1 MRAFAA
7 SLQLPPGRLS
17 EVFSGKRTITA
28 KMAQK
33 IAQNLAASSDWHQAF
48 SDSVKS
54 SKQIK
59 NYKLIDSDQFAI
71 IADWFHFAILSLM
84 ETDDFSSKPQWIA
97 KRLGISKVQVELAI
111 DRLLRLQFIHRDS
124 GGHLHLQLEQAATTS
139 DIPNGALK
147 ASHKQT
153 LEQAIESLESVDVL
167 ARDITSMSMA
177 IDPKRLPEAKKMI
190 RDFRR
195 KLAHFLEQGDR
206 AEVYNL
212 NIQVVPITKS

>member
-1 MRAFAA
+1 MRAFAS

-17 EVFSGKRTITA
+17 EVFSGKRPITA

-48 SDSVKS
+48 SDSVRN

-59 NYKLIDSDQFAI
+59 NYKLIDSDEFAI
-71 IADWFHFAILSLM
+71 IADWYHFAILSLM

-111 DRLLRLQFIHRDS
+111 DRLHRLQFIKRDDK
-124 GGHLHLQLEQAATTS
+124 GHLSLQLDQAATTS
-139 DIPNGALK
+139 DIPSGALK

-153 LEQAIESLESVDVL
+153 LEQAIDSLETVNVL
-167 ARDITSMSMA
+167 SRDITSMSMA

-195 KLAHFLEQGDR
+195 KLAHFLEQGER
-206 AEVYNL
+206 TEVYNL
-212 NIQVVPITKS
+212 NIQVVPVTK